1 LGWLDLLKGMG
12 KSEQSMERRQ
22 GGQNK
27 MSDFTIA
34 VFHFQL
40 FVIQFILMRILFALE
55 GNAK

>member
-1 LGWLDLLKGMG
+1 
-12 KSEQSMERRQ
+12 
-22 GGQNK
+22 